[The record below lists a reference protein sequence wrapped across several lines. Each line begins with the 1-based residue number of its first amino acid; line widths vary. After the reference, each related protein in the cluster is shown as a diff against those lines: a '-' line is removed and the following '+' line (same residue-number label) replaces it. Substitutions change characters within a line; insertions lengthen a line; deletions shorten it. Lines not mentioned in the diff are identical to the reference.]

1 MPQITTC
8 MRSQLTHLRLQSSCE
23 VHDATN
29 SNLRHFR
36 RNLRQ
41 FILFHFYKNRLTH
54 VLLILFILFFIK
66 KLSYSCF
73 THFFHFIFHKKIV
86 LPAVLLSFFLHL
98 LIYLESNYPSSPLIF
113 GVSIFLL
120 YLVLFREVITL
131 CFL

>member
-1 MPQITTC
+1 MHIYYIC
-8 MRSQLTHLRLQSSCE
+8 CASYLRLNLTHLRLKSSCE
-23 VHDATN
+23 VRDATN

-41 FILFHFYKNRLTH
+41 FILFIVILFFIKKSSYSCLTNHFIFYKKFLFI
-54 VLLILFILFFIK
+54 LLILFILFFIK

-98 LIYLESNYPSSPLIF
+98 LF
-113 GVSIFLL
+113 D
-120 YLVLFREVITL
+120 
-131 CFL
+131 